1 MIRLMIKELDL
12 RLEEEARTIIVV
24 YTSTIEPISAVPN
37 DTLTK

>member
-12 RLEEEARTIIVV
+12 RLEEARTIIVV